1 MKLPEFWEAGG
12 GPVPYVYGFGY
23 WSSGPESLP
32 GDGLLTYHN
41 LEGKSEYEREKDLV
55 KLYPNRALALADW
68 ITKTIIYFPKNV
80 RKNIRRL
87 E

>member
-1 MKLPEFWEAGG
+1 MKFPEFWKAGG
-12 GPVPYVYGFGY
+12 GPLPYVWGFGY

-41 LEGKSEYEREKDLV
+41 LEGKSECEREKDLV
-55 KLYPNRALALADW
+55 KLHPNRIFALVDW
-68 ITKTIIYFPKNV
+68 IIHISKSKEDDVN
-80 RKNIRRL
+80 